1 MSSNPEMKKLILE
14 IARIAEKGYRRGF
27 QHGYLASRGELGA
40 PAPSPDE
47 VADWRFADHAT
58 THAVGA
64 LGTVWAGRRGK
75 LIHRLSCEAD
85 DLDLIRGLL
94 AGQVPDC
101 LGPELRAIA
110 LAVAKRSLEV
120 ARTGPLPA
128 ATEAEAGLTFQ
139 LGRLVGAFLRSG
151 ELQA

>member
-1 MSSNPEMKKLILE
+1 MNSPDLKRLVVQ

-47 VADWRFADHAT
+47 VADWRFADHAA

-64 LGTVWAGRRGK
+64 PGTVWAGRRGK

-110 LAVAKRSLEV
+110 LAIAKRSLEV
-120 ARTGPLPA
+120 ARTGSLPT
-128 ATEAEAGLTFQ
+128 ATEAQAGLVFQ
-139 LGRLVGAFLRSG
+139 LGRLTGAFIRLG
-151 ELQA
+151 DLQV